1 LLTELDGLES
11 RRSVF
16 VIAAT
21 NRPEL
26 IDPAMLRPGRLDKR
40 LYVPLPCAAERA
52 SILAAVARKAKVAP
66 GLDLAAVAADPRCD
80 GFSGADLAA
89 LLREAGLAVLR
100 ALPRPSALDRH
111 TKAPAHV
118 PAAAALVPPSAA
130 ASGSGA
136 GSDQALTVAVAG
148 LRVRM
153 EIGPEHFEAALCKV
167 RPSVSKADR
176 DRYARMRDELE
187 GN

>member
-1 LLTELDGLES
+1 MDGLES

-40 LYVPLPCAAERA
+40 LYVPLPCATERA
-52 SILAAVARKAKVAP
+52 SILAAVARKTKVAP
-66 GLDLAAVAADPRCD
+66 SLDLAAIAADPRCD
-80 GFSGADLAA
+80 GFSGADIAA

-111 TKAPAHV
+111 TKAPKLETVGDGSASAI
-118 PAAAALVPPSAA
+118 AAAQ
-130 ASGSGA
+130 A
-136 GSDQALTVAVAG
+136 GKG
-148 LRVRM
+148 GGVRM
-153 EIGPEHFEAALCKV
+153 EIGAEHFESALCKV

>member
-1 LLTELDGLES
+1 
-11 RRSVF
+11 VF

-40 LYVPLPCAAERA
+40 LYVPLPCATERA
-52 SILAAVARKAKVAP
+52 SILAAVARKTKVAP
-66 GLDLAAVAADPRCD
+66 SLDLAAIAADPRCD
-80 GFSGADLAA
+80 GFSGADIAA

-111 TKAPAHV
+111 TKAPKLETTAGASPV
-118 PAAAALVPPSAA
+118 AATAAGKG
-130 ASGSGA
+130 GS
-136 GSDQALTVAVAG
+136 
-148 LRVRM
+148 VRM
-153 EIGPEHFEAALCKV
+153 EIGAEHFESALCKV